1 MNEAQ
6 TRSRK
11 VIWSHLITVL
21 SAAVLMGTVVI
32 GMALATA
39 WALAGLF
46 GLGQIGEWV
55 LEALFGIA
63 GVAVIIAFIRNASRI
78 EPFFE
83 R

>member
-11 VIWSHLITVL
+11 VIWPHLITVL

-55 LEALFGIA
+55 LEALFGIG
-63 GVAVIIAFIRNASRI
+63 GVAVIVAFIRNASRI